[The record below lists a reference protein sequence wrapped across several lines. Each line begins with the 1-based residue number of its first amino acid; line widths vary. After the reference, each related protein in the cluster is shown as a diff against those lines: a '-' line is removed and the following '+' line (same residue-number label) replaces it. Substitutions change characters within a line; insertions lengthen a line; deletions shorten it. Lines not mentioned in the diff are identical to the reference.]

1 VYPQPN
7 PTPAGSSLSK
17 KTCHT
22 TAPRGQASAY
32 YDRHPQTPLLFA
44 SFKQLLDASR
54 SSFQDTYLEHH
65 QRFEPQSDIV
75 VRSDTNVAA
84 DTVLDMNHYSYH
96 NANTYFDNKPPTL
109 DWPGEKVD
117 GTNIVINPQPVNAT
131 YATMS
136 SAHPS
141 QQCDEWQV
149 PVSQNGIP
157 FGPTRVLA
165 PHGFV
170 SRRSQDPY
178 DLTID
183 TTGTDWPRTRGSDSA
198 YTSKP
203 KRNPSVC
210 RGYPLHAA
218 RFDPYD
224 SSSRSSRV

>member
-1 VYPQPN
+1 MYPQPD
-7 PTPAGSSLSK
+7 PTLAGSSLSK
-17 KTCHT
+17 KTCLT

-32 YDRHPQTPLLFA
+32 YDEHPQTPLLFA
-44 SFKQLLDASR
+44 SFKQLLLDASR
-54 SSFQDTYLEHH
+54 SSFQDAYLEHR
-65 QRFEPQSDIV
+65 QRFELQSDIV

-84 DTVLDMNHYSYH
+84 DTVLDMNRYSNH

-109 DWPGEKVD
+109 DWSGEKID
-117 GTNIVINPQPVNAT
+117 GTNIVINPQPVNTT

-136 SAHPS
+136 SAHPF

-170 SRRSQDPY
+170 SRRSQDPNY
-178 DLTID
+178 LSID
-183 TTGTDWPRTRGSDSA
+183 TTDWPRTRGSDSA
-198 YTSKP
+198 YTSK
-203 KRNPSVC
+203 RNPLVS
-210 RGYPLHAA
+210 RGHPLHAA